1 MLFQAQPNSTNI
13 FMKEFDQ
20 LGIYYYSID
29 TPSDDRQKTKSGA
42 KQPSNLA
49 IIVLPEIR
57 FHYQAINRN
66 QFNIHPILA
75 NVNDF
80 VIWEFGN
87 IISHNVIS
95 LHPNATLQDL
105 ISCHERASVGRN
117 RQCLGAE
124 CMLSGTFFF
133 ANPG

>member
-1 MLFQAQPNSTNI
+1 VLFQAQQNSANM

-29 TPSDDRQKTKSGA
+29 IPSDNRQKTKPVP
-42 KQPSNLA
+42 KHPLA

-66 QFNIHPILA
+66 HFDIQPVLA
-75 NVNDF
+75 NVGDF
-80 VIWEFGN
+80 VIWEFAN